1 MNKNGYLYDKTR
13 NKLKK
18 AVYNLT
24 KQRLRQ
30 FESGLITTNEF
41 LFFME
46 KITEKHGR
54 VESYAFRLYIL
65 GLSSLE
71 RGKK

>member
-1 MNKNGYLYDKTR
+1 MNTNGKQYDKTKER
-13 NKLKK
+13 LKI

-54 VESYAFRLYIL
+54 VEAYAFRLYIL
-65 GLSSLE
+65 GLSNVE
-71 RGKK
+71 RGQK

>member
-13 NKLKK
+13 EKLKK

-24 KQRLRQ
+24 TQRLRQ

-54 VESYAFRLYIL
+54 VEALAFRRYIL
-65 GLSSLE
+65 GLSNVE
-71 RGKK
+71 RGQK